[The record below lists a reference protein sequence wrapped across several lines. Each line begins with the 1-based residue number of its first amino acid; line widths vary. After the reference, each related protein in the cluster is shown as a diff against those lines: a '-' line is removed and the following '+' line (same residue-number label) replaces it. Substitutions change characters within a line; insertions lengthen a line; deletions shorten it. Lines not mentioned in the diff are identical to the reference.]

1 MLSPRLSY
9 LSGIAFLSL
18 ATLFSMLATISV
30 PTLHGV
36 DFVRINTGIPADQG
50 PTQISVC
57 FPPLA
62 SCSGYVPGYSFSFAA
77 DLEITPAWTHALA
90 IHPFVLSVTAIAL
103 ILTCLKHEK
112 GPILA
117 FFASAVAAFFTLLA
131 FIIDIAFFANA
142 NNIVGQFNSSNA
154 ESFTATPG
162 AGFWLTFVSLLLILA
177 PREPRCGPDDVLS
190 DGLEARVLGPLSVT
204 VNDNNRLKTAGYAH
218 DRTIYMFILY
228 IITFDKFLLLLA
240 QSWVDKTD

>member
-50 PTQISVC
+50 PTQISLGIWGVC
-57 FPPLA
+57 EIGGFGCTK
-62 SCSGYVPGYSFSFAA
+62 SVPGYSFSFAA

-162 AGFWLTFVSLLLILA
+162 AGFWLTFVSLLLILVSGFTSFSRHRA
-177 PREPRCGPDDVLS
+177 SRAADPTTYYPMASKPGF
-190 DGLEARVLGPLSVT
+190 LG
-204 VNDNNRLKTAGYAH
+204 R
-218 DRTIYMFILY
+218 
-228 IITFDKFLLLLA
+228 FL
-240 QSWVDKTD
+240 